1 MSKKLLE
8 NFTKSLGFLGEDAS
22 NMKYSDDEKLIFKFE
37 SERIDKLWRCFY
49 AFYRDGNNNALAI
62 VTHLCVKETI

>member
-8 NFTKSLGFLGEDAS
+8 NFTKSLEFLGEDATNLNCS
-22 NMKYSDDEKLIFKFE
+22 NDDKLIFKFE

-49 AFYRDGNNNALAI
+49 AFYKDGNNSALAQI
-62 VTHLCVKETI
+62 SQVCVQNTK